1 MKNLAIRLA
10 RAAASVAVTWGT
22 VAIIHS
28 LKTTNR
34 SIASMA
40 LVLEVLATSTL
51 GDRMLAVVA
60 SVSAA
65 LGFSWYF
72 VDDSGSLAINTI
84 EGKLTFSMM
93 TLTALIGSHLAI
105 RAQERA
111 AEAIRRREE
120 MERLHQLGTALLAST
135 TVGAAAQN
143 IVDELVRL
151 FSVRGAVLTIHGIT
165 PTFSAGV
172 NRGPMETVLKEEGT
186 RYTLNLY
193 GEMPSA
199 EVRSAL
205 RNLIDLVLDRARAAE
220 QQTQLEATHR
230 GEEFRKT
237 VLNSLAHN
245 FRTPLT
251 SIKAAASILRGTRE
265 VPEDNARELAT
276 VIDEEADR
284 LDQMI
289 RESLDLA
296 RIEARQA
303 SPRNEK
309 CSLSE
314 IVSSVSGRIARHLRG
329 RQMTIDVPEDLPA
342 LYGDCF
348 LLEQMVMQ
356 VVDNAWKY
364 SLPGSAIRITGG
376 SAEGGLYL
384 EVLNEGPQIPR
395 DEQERI
401 FGKFYRGKQM
411 RSSVEGTG
419 MGLPIARSIAEA
431 HGGQL
436 QLGSHPAG
444 PLFRFKLRIGDGGEG
459 ARDKHDSEPQHIG
472 G

>member
-1 MKNLAIRLA
+1 MLAI
-10 RAAASVAVTWGT
+10 
-22 VAIIHS
+22 
-28 LKTTNR
+28 
-34 SIASMA
+34 
-40 LVLEVLATSTL
+40 
-51 GDRMLAVVA
+51 VA

-72 VDDSGSLAINTI
+72 VDDSGSLAITTI
-84 EGKLTFSMM
+84 EGELTFSMM
-93 TLTALIGSHLAI
+93 TLTALLGSHLAI

-120 MERLHQLGTALLAST
+120 MERLHQLGTALLASAS
-135 TVGAAAQN
+135 VGAAAQN
-143 IVDELVRL
+143 IVDQLVRL

-165 PTFSAGV
+165 PVFSAGV
-172 NRGPMETVLKEEGT
+172 SRGPVETVLKEEGT
-186 RYTLNLY
+186 RYALDLY
-193 GEMPSA
+193 GQMPSA

-205 RNLIDLVLDRARAAE
+205 RNLIDLVLDRARTAE
-220 QQTQLEATHR
+220 QQTQLEATQR

-251 SIKAAASILRGTRE
+251 SIKAAASILRSTRD
-265 VPEDNARELAT
+265 VPKENARELAT
-276 VIDEEADR
+276 VIDEESDR

-296 RIEARQA
+296 RIEAQQA
-303 SPRNEK
+303 SPRIEK
-309 CSLSE
+309 CSLSD
-314 IVSSVSGRIARHLRG
+314 IVHSVSARVTRHLG
-329 RQMTIDVPEDLPA
+329 DRQLMIDVPEDLPPV
-342 LYGDCF
+342 YGDCF

-364 SLPGSAIRITGG
+364 SRPGSAIQLKGG
-376 SAEGGLYL
+376 LTEGGIYL

-411 RSSVEGTG
+411 KSKVEGTG
-419 MGLPIARSIAEA
+419 MGLPIARSIAQA
-431 HGGQL
+431 HAGQL
-436 QLGSHPAG
+436 ELGSHPTG
-444 PLFRFKLRIGDGGEG
+444 PLFRFKLQVGEG
-459 ARDKHDSEPQHIG
+459 EKRAGDKHDSEPQHSRG
-472 G
+472 